1 MKIFTLVAV
10 LCSTL
15 LTYAALAQDNAWP
28 KTATTPEG
36 AVLKLYEWQPESF
49 SDNTLMAHAAI
60 SVLEK
65 GKSEPVFGVA
75 WLKATTIAEG
85 QQVRVRSI
93 YITNIKLPGV
103 TEDDKLETLANTME
117 DQVPSWNI
125 AFSQSELQVALD
137 LNKTQ
142 NNLAAQI
149 NNTPPKILYANVPSI
164 LVLIDG
170 APKLQR
176 NNDWGVEA
184 VVNTP
189 FVIVKSND
197 DRYYLYGGKH
207 WYTANAVTG
216 SYKLVSDVPRNLEKI
231 EAAVKDAAK
240 NNNEEGKETDANTI
254 YNIIV
259 STEPAELIQSKG
271 EANFAAVEGTGLL
284 YVSNSEN
291 DIFMD
296 INSQEYYVL
305 ISGRWYHSKTLSG
318 NWQYVA
324 SDKLP
329 ADFARIPK
337 GSPKDNVLASVAG
350 TSEANDA
357 VADAQVPQTAK
368 VERNKV
374 HADVQ
379 YDGDPEFENI
389 DGTDM
394 AYAVNSPVSVIRW
407 RGRYYCVDDGIW
419 FESRSAIGPWSVCL
433 VRPYAVSLIPPRYP
447 VYYMKYVYIYD
458 VGPDYVYMGY
468 TPGYL
473 NAYVYGPTVVYGT
486 GFYYRPWY
494 RRYYYPRPYTWGF
507 GVRYNPWY
515 GGWGFGF
522 GYWNDWFH
530 VSIGWGNPYWGSW
543 GGYWGCGGWWGPR
556 VYCPSYY
563 GPSYYYRGG
572 YYGYNSYNVYRSQ
585 TNVTVVN
592 NYYNTTN
599 IYRNRSGVVSNSPRF
614 SRPVNVRNNGRQ
626 EWADNGRFNRSFER
640 NNQPNN
646 NRFDG
651 GQRGTARPYNPNNN
665 GIGETN
671 RGYTRDRNNITGDRN
686 NNREWRTTPG
696 RDNGRIVVTPQN
708 RGTRTDDPIDR
719 NNGNWRGNNPGRE
732 MPNNSAYPQN
742 RGQVRQYEQP
752 DNVPNN
758 NRWENRGNNGSENR
772 TPRTYEPGSRGN
784 ESNNRG
790 FEPRQ
795 RNYEP
800 SQRSYEPPQRSYEPR
815 QRSFE
820 PSSGGGNRGGF
831 EGGRVMQPQSMPQS
845 RPSQPGGGGF
855 SPAPRH
861 DGGGGGGVSRPSSGG
876 GHSEGRPSGGV
887 GESNR
892 GGRRGR

>member
-15 LTYAALAQDNAWP
+15 LTYAALAQDNNWP

-49 SDNTLMAHAAI
+49 ADNTLQAHAAI

-65 GKSEPVFGVA
+65 GKTDPVFGVA
-75 WLKATTIAEG
+75 WLKATTENDG
-85 QQVRVRSI
+85 QQVVVKSI
-93 YITNIKLPGV
+93 YITNIKLPGE
-103 TEDDKLETLANTME
+103 TNDDKLESLANTME
-117 DQVPSWNI
+117 DQVASWNL
-125 AFSQSELQVALD
+125 AFSKSELQVALD

-142 NNLAAQI
+142 TNLAGQI
-149 NNTPPKILYANVPSI
+149 NNTPPKILYANTPSI

-189 FVIVKSND
+189 FVIVKND
-197 DRYYLYGGKH
+197 ERYYLYGGKH
-207 WYTANAVTG
+207 WYIANAVTG
-216 SYKLVSDVPRNLEKI
+216 SYKMVSDVPHNLEKI

-240 NNNEEGKETDANTI
+240 NNSEEGKETDANTI
-254 YNIIV
+254 YNIVV

-350 TSEANDA
+350 TAEASDA

-368 VERNKV
+368 VERSKV
-374 HADVQ
+374 HADID
-379 YDGDPEFENI
+379 YDGDPEFEDI

-394 AYAVNSPVSVIRW
+394 AYAINSPVSVIRW
-407 RGRYYCVDDGIW
+407 RGRYYSVDDGVW

-494 RRYYYPRPYTWGF
+494 GRHYYPRPCTWGYA
-507 GVRYNPWY
+507 VRYNPWY
-515 GGWGFGF
+515 GWGFGF
-522 GYWNDWFH
+522 SYWDDWFH
-530 VSIGWGNPYWGSW
+530 VSIGYGSPYSW
-543 GGYWGCGGWWGPR
+543 GPWGCGGWWGPR
-556 VYCPSYY
+556 VYYPSYY
-563 GPSYYYRGG
+563 GSSYYYRGG
-572 YYGYNSYNVYRSQ
+572 YYGYNSYNSYNAYRRQ
-585 TNVTVVN
+585 NNVTIVN
-592 NYYNTTN
+592 NYYNNTN
-599 IYRNRSGVVSNSPRF
+599 IYRNRTGVVSNNSPRF
-614 SRPVNVRNNGRQ
+614 NGPVSARNNGRQ
-626 EWADNGRFNRSFER
+626 EWANNNGRFNRGFER
-640 NNQPNN
+640 NSQPNN
-646 NRFDG
+646 NRLEET
-651 GQRGTARPYNPNNN
+651 RNRPVRPYDPNNN
-665 GIGETN
+665 GRISDPN
-671 RGYTRDRNNITGDRN
+671 RGYNRERNTQPADG
-686 NNREWRTTPG
+686 NNRGWRTPG
-696 RDNGRIVVTPQN
+696 SDNNGRIVVGPRNSEPRSTE
-708 RGTRTDDPIDR
+708 PIDR
-719 NNGNWRGNNPGRE
+719 SYRGNSPVRE
-732 MPNNSAYPQN
+732 MPNREAQPQN
-742 RGQVRQYEQP
+742 REPVRRYEQP
-752 DNVPNN
+752 GNFPNN
-758 NRWENRGNNGSENR
+758 GRQENRGYDNGSENR
-772 TPRTYEPGSRGN
+772 SPRAYEPRA
-784 ESNNRG
+784 
-790 FEPRQ
+790 
-795 RNYEP
+795 YEP
-800 SQRSYEPPQRSYEPR
+800 SQRSYEPRQRSYEP
-815 QRSFE
+815 S
-820 PSSGGGNRGGF
+820 PGGNQGGYG
-831 EGGRVMQPQSMPQS
+831 GGRVMQQPQS
-845 RPSQPGGGGF
+845 RPEPPSGGSGGGGF
-855 SPAPRH
+855 SPAPRMERH
-861 DGGGGGGVSRPSSGG
+861 DGGGGNGGGAVSRPSGG
-876 GHSEGRPSGGV
+876 GNSEGRSSGGDF
-887 GESNR
+887 GR